1 MNVDFKIEWKF
12 IIVEL
17 VVLFLCIIFIDVY
30 MIVKHNSTTKKYY
43 SGNFKGLVKELKRL
57 QSVSNIFSKNP
68 RNKNREMI
76 FNTTCI
82 FLASIS
88 LLNGDENG
96 FILELNKVKNYI
108 RNKNKKNQFEL
119 LFMKVYVNY
128 QAQAKAVTE
137 QLKAQLER
145 LGEPQKQQMW
155 GLSHGD
161 YNQHNVLYSQGEWA
175 LLNFEKMSYDILV
188 QDLANFMRKILE
200 KYNWNTGLGI
210 DFVDG
215 ILKN

>member
-68 RNKNREMI
+68 RSKNREMI

-96 FILELNKVKNYI
+96 FILELNKVKNEKRCEIKPFMLSLFFKSKNDIQNAEMYYQVFRKCEHSNKSMI
-108 RNKNKKNQFEL
+108 VVMDYLFVNEDTITIEEFTNAVNTFRNPAIIK
-119 LFMKVYVNY
+119 
-128 QAQAKAVTE
+128 
-137 QLKAQLER
+137 
-145 LGEPQKQQMW
+145 
-155 GLSHGD
+155 
-161 YNQHNVLYSQGEWA
+161 
-175 LLNFEKMSYDILV
+175 LLNTMQSGDGK
-188 QDLANFMRKILE
+188 
-200 KYNWNTGLGI
+200 TG
-210 DFVDG
+210 DG
-215 ILKN
+215 SLS